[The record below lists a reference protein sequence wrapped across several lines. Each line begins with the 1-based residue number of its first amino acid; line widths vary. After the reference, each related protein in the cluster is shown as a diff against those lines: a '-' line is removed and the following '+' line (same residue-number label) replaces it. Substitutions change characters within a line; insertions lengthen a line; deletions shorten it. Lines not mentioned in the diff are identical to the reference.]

1 MNILRVLA
9 SGDGSINEPNI
20 SALLGYLLDPSE
32 DHGISNHLLN
42 SILKDF
48 NKDLPS
54 KVAGDKWECFVY
66 LETRMDFDDDDKKS
80 KKGKKNR
87 RDLDVLVTFR
97 QKDKDKGAPDYILG
111 IENKINDGAL
121 QSDQLKDEW
130 YLLKQNYPD
139 STIYFCFLTPPTTRS
154 NKEFKEFVQADPVIN
169 NFVEHLYWK
178 RPEKPGKNDFCSST
192 GRRPSQ
198 SLSEKL
204 CDILEKERRGEIDP
218 IPVESVCFIK
228 SLLSFI
234 RTDFETETKQVV
246 NERRKY
252 KKSWFEYLETLLQEY
267 DFNTDI
273 NRGELKGA
281 YLKTVQDD
289 NTEVFDSDNTE
300 NNLVVGTVNDP
311 SRCSRNLVKVGNH
324 ERYDVLY
331 YPNENDK
338 MVLRRFDKGNPPPGV
353 KIYCKQDGQIGFIDG
368 DGIFQPL
375 TSAESNPARC

>member
-1 MNILRVLA
+1 MNIFRVLA

-66 LETRMDFDDDDKKS
+66 LETRMDFDDDDKKC

-97 QKDKDKGAPDYILG
+97 QKDKEKDKDKGAPDYILG

-130 YLLKQNYPD
+130 DLLKQHYPD

-154 NKEFKEFVQADPVIN
+154 NNEFEEFVQSDPAIEKYVK
-169 NFVEHLYWK
+169 HLYWK
-178 RPEKPGKNDFCSST
+178 RPEDEKSSGFT
-192 GRRPSQ
+192 EQMPSP
-198 SLSEKL
+198 SISERL
-204 CDILEKERRGEIDP
+204 AEILEKEQYGKIDP
-218 IPVESVCFIK
+218 IPSDSTYLIK

-234 RTDFETETKQVV
+234 RTDFETDTKQVV

-252 KKSWFEYLETLLQEY
+252 KKSWFEYLETLLQKY

-273 NRGELKGA
+273 KRRELKGA

-289 NTEVFDSDNTE
+289 NTEEFDSDNTE
-300 NNLVVGTVNDP
+300 NNLVVGTVNDL
-311 SRCSRNLVKVGNH
+311 SRCSHVKVGNH

-338 MVLRRFDKGNPPPGV
+338 MVLRRFDKDNPPPGV

-375 TSAESNPARC
+375 TSDESNPARG